1 MQIETLVMPQPANI
15 IKSTPR
21 DSGVAICA
29 NMIMANDVT
38 RVVFGPVWNYRAL
51 FGTQNQ
57 SDGFFSEFMLTGM
70 RVL

>member
-15 IKSTPR
+15 INSTPR
-21 DSGVAICA
+21 DSGV
-29 NMIMANDVT
+29 ANDVT